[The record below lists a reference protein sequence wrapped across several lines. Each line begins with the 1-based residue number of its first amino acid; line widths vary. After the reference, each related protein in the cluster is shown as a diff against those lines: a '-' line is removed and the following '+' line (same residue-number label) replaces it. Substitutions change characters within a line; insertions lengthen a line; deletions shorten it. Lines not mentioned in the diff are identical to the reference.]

1 MVVLTRRVGEGIVFE
16 DGAII
21 VTIFSISADS
31 VKFTI
36 ETTTDDSERKSPP
49 NDELPRSIVHDH

>member
-1 MVVLTRRVGEGIVFE
+1 MVVLTRRLGEGIVFG

-21 VTIFSISADS
+21 VTILLISADS

-36 ETTTDDSERKSPP
+36 ETTIDSTQDNPP
-49 NDELPRSIVHDH
+49 NDELPQAIDDDR